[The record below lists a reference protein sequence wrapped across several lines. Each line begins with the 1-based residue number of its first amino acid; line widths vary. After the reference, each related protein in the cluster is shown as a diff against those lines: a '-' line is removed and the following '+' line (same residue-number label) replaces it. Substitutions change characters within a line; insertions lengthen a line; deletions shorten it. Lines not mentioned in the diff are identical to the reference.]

1 MHKSPF
7 KYSMTGEEIKNWI
20 WDTTRSD
27 KKTSLLTSNMKKFF
41 NLDDNK
47 IYILKMCDG
56 APIAFEVK
64 EKGKKYEIH
73 CPD

>member
-7 KYSMTGEEIKNWI
+7 NYSMTGEEIKNWI
-20 WDTTRSD
+20 WNTTRSD
-27 KKTSLLTSNMKKFF
+27 KRTSLLASNMKKFF

-47 IYILKMCDG
+47 IYMLKMCDG
-56 APIAFEVK
+56 APIAIEVK